1 METFIIGLIEKN
13 PILKYLFA
21 FGFGI
26 VVAEYL
32 LAFFDI
38 RPKTM
43 ETLSDEISRLE
54 LDQQA
59 TLINLIQIN
68 MDTKN
73 RIDEIGK
80 DIQQ

>member
-1 METFIIGLIEKN
+1 METFIIGLIERN

-43 ETLSDEISRLE
+43 ETLSDEIARLE

-68 MDTKN
+68 MDTKR
-73 RIDEIGK
+73 RID
-80 DIQQ
+80 DIERDVTR